1 MPDTLCESVPAA
13 LLHKEITALGL
24 KHVLTVPDT
33 AQKTFMASLRDD
45 PAITT
50 HTFSTEHE
58 VIACN
63 AGMWIGGMD
72 ALVLIQNTGFFA
84 GVNALRGI
92 AIDRKIPTFLVIGQ
106 FAHDVTVPVEEDPN
120 TAVRLI
126 KPVLEAMEVPYFIVD
141 RPSDVGAL
149 PRAYAQS
156 RAERRPVVCLLTA
169 PTA

>member
-1 MPDTLCESVPAA
+1 
-13 LLHKEITALGL
+13 
-24 KHVLTVPDT
+24 
-33 AQKTFMASLRDD
+33 MASLRAD

-63 AGMWIGGMD
+63 AGMWMGGID

-84 GVNALRGI
+84 SVNALRGI
-92 AIDRKIPTFLVIGQ
+92 AIDLRVPTFLIVGQ
-106 FAHDVTVPVEEDPN
+106 FAHNVKIPVEEDPN

-126 KPVLEAMEVPYFIVD
+126 KPVLAAMDVPCLVVD
-141 RPSDVGAL
+141 RPADVGVL
-149 PRAYAQS
+149 PKAFARS

>member
-1 MPDTLCESVPAA
+1 MSDALCESVPAA
-13 LLHKEITALGL
+13 VLHKEITKLNL

-33 AQKTFMASLRDD
+33 SQKTFMASLRAD
-45 PAITT
+45 PVITT

-63 AGMWIGGMD
+63 AGMWIGGVD

-84 GVNALRGI
+84 SVNALRGI
-92 AIDRKIPTFLVIGQ
+92 AIDLKVPTFMIVGQ
-106 FAHDVTVPVEEDPN
+106 FAHDVELPVEEDPN

-126 KPVLEAMEVPYFIVD
+126 KPVLEAMYVPYFIVD
-141 RPSDVGAL
+141 RPTDVGVL
-149 PRAYAQS
+149 PKAYARS